1 MHEKKLYFKDYFLVC
16 AINVVTVFACGART
30 CSSNRDQKRAHL
42 ELEQMVVSHPEGAGK
57 RTRSL
62 QEWSELLTNE
72 ASLSNPSSTRNDF
85 L

>member
-1 MHEKKLYFKDYFLVC
+1 MYCKDYFLVC

-30 CSSNRDQKRAHL
+30 CSSNKDQKRAHL

-57 RTRSL
+57 RTRKSL
-62 QEWSELLTNE
+62 QEQRELLTNE
-72 ASLSNPSSTRNDF
+72 ASLSSPSSTRNDF